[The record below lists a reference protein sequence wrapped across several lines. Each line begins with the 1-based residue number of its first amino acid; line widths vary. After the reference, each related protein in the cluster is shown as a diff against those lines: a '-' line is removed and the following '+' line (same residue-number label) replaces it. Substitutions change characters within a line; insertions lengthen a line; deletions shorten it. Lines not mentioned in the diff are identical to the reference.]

1 MLCPPHVV
9 LRACQS
15 RWNSAALEV
24 FLSTQQREFEFGYF
38 GAAHF
43 APCPY
48 CAFGVGITQRM
59 QKVMACR
66 IGVALNNSDAPRH
79 EQRVNRGRIG
89 SLMQVKA
96 RWLVRRAERVRTG
109 FAEVA
114 PVQEEE

>member
-9 LRACQS
+9 LRTCQS

-24 FLSTQQREFEFGYF
+24 FLSTQQRKFEFGYF

-43 APCPY
+43 VPCPY
-48 CAFGVGITQRM
+48 CAFGVGIIQRM

-79 EQRVNRGRIG
+79 EQRVNRGRFG
-89 SLMQVKA
+89 SLMQVKVP
-96 RWLVRRAERVRTG
+96 WLVRRAEGLATG
-109 FAEVA
+109 
-114 PVQEEE
+114 PPRLQHVQEEE